1 MSSSIRLKLYNNK
14 TPTNDTKEEVLT
26 KRAIGVGKDSN
37 KSGKNTWKG
46 GKNILKNIPTN
57 KILKPI
63 NISLFICEANRDFI
77 SLKLIKYE

>member
-1 MSSSIRLKLYNNK
+1 MSSSIRLKLNNNK
-14 TPTNDTKEEVLT
+14 TPTKDTKEEVHI

-37 KSGKNTWKG
+37 KSGKNMWNG

-63 NISLFICEANRDFI
+63 NISLFI
-77 SLKLIKYE
+77 